1 MTRAR
6 AAGVGLGVAA
16 WLAPGRAYA
25 AEVSEAEFRAL
36 LADRDVEELKTVTS
50 IDGQPVDIAGALQG
64 ASGDDLEQRLRTLEA
79 MSGAPAPTFADPT
92 GQARDILQEERFHGG
107 EAPGPF
113 RDFIDWLKDR
123 APGNVFEWLDDFL
136 PGGSS
141 VVWIM
146 LGALLAFVGYLLAR
160 YFLNRRIALSVV
172 AAEAHGPAADD
183 PKTLE
188 RRAAEAEAAGDLE
201 AALRLRFR
209 AGLLRLDRRGV
220 IAFRPSISTHEVRRA
235 LHSDDFDELA
245 TTFDDV
251 VYGGREPHTED
262 VAQARERWPDV
273 VSSARGG
280 E

>member
-1 MTRAR
+1 VRRAR

-16 WLAPGRAYA
+16 GLAPASAHA
-25 AEVSEAEFRAL
+25 AEVSTAEYRAL
-36 LADRDVEELKTVTS
+36 LADRDVEELRTVTS
-50 IDGQPVDIAGALQG
+50 IDGQPVDIGGALQG
-64 ASGDDLEQRLRTLEA
+64 ATGDDLEQRLRTLE
-79 MSGAPAPTFADPT
+79 SIKDVPAGGLGDPT
-92 GQARDILQEERFHGG
+92 GQARDILQQERFHGG
-107 EAPGPF
+107 ETPGPF
-113 RDFIDWLKDR
+113 RDLIDWLKDR
-123 APGNVFEWLDDFL
+123 APGNVFDWLDGVL
-136 PGGSS
+136 PGDRS

-146 LGALLAFVGYLLAR
+146 LGALLAFLGYLLAR
-160 YFLNRRIALSVV
+160 YFLNRRIALSET

-209 AGLLRLDRRGV
+209 AGLLRLDRRGA

-235 LHSDDFDELA
+235 LRSDDFDEIS

-273 VSSARGG
+273 VSSARGR